1 MATNSS
7 KRAKNTPQATGQAL
21 LSMQK
26 DETTEQ
32 FMERAKDAF
41 VKAGLLKPEASTMT
55 IYTYCAP
62 DDAKEF
68 KRLKR
73 KTSGDWTFLVSGEW
87 SQSPWHQG
95 THSFYIR
102 SSEDKQY
109 WALLNGSRPRRI
121 AAVAHTPVP
130 LSLTFVGASMLQTV
144 YKQGGDCIGGIHDY
158 GDIDEDLFNKIYD

>member
-1 MATNSS
+1 MATSSS
-7 KRAKNTPQATGQAL
+7 KQAKKTPQATGQAL

-62 DDAKEF
+62 DDEKEF

-87 SQSPWHQG
+87 SQSSWHQG
-95 THSFYIR
+95 
-102 SSEDKQY
+102 
-109 WALLNGSRPRRI
+109 
-121 AAVAHTPVP
+121 AV
-130 LSLTFVGASMLQTV
+130 
-144 YKQGGDCIGGIHDY
+144 
-158 GDIDEDLFNKIYD
+158 